1 MKTITKDSFEEQ
13 AKIGLTALGIIM
25 NEEFETLTHSL
36 ALITKEI
43 IQMYGVKVQLK
54 DGIYTGSDGR
64 KTELDLSSNDI
75 IVYQHDDYI
84 IVRDSEYKELI
95 GGIVHCQNFI
105 FAI

>member
-75 IVYQHDDYI
+75 IVYQHDNYV
-84 IVRDSEYKELI
+84 IVRTEKKLKCTYGDINSQSLI
-95 GGIVHCQNFI
+95 YLI
-105 FAI
+105 